1 MIIYWNPVGK
11 GWTILDHS
19 KHLFMFNLDFLNIA
33 DFRSIEFVETLN
45 QRKFDELPLWDTQ
58 TVIKKLRYLIGC
70 HGNCIFLRFGQR

>member
-45 QRKFDELPLWDTQ
+45 QRKFDELPLWD
-58 TVIKKLRYLIGC
+58 RYADSY
-70 HGNCIFLRFGQR
+70 